1 MNLMSLDVIDK
12 NLVVKIECDIDH
24 HVADKIKEKIERQIE
39 LSNLKN
45 IIFDLEKVYFMDSS
59 GIGMLIGRYKTVRAT
74 GGKVYIINLNPA
86 LQAII
91 QVSGLRDIIDF
102 YQDLDS
108 VLKSQK

>member
-1 MNLMSLDVIDK
+1 MNLMSLYIIDK

-59 GIGMLIGRYKTVRAT
+59 GIGLIMGRYRMMRLVGGGVRIDNVPAHLDR
-74 GGKVYIINLNPA
+74 IIA
-86 LQAII
+86 L
-91 QVSGLRDIIDF
+91 SGVRQIT
-102 YQDLDS
+102 Q
-108 VLKSQK
+108 